1 MWSSQFVTTD
11 RDHSRCRDI
20 LTMWCLPC
28 MMIAARIIVPL
39 SHVRAG
45 PCVGDLVLLAS
56 PPRFDLFL
64 IIARLL
70 YPISISFKFTLLFA
84 TRGSSRWSDNVVEMS
99 AVRLPPYQQP
109 PPGRPQGHTH
119 GPGAMEACVDQE
131 ALPDTRLDMI
141 VLALAHV

>member
-1 MWSSQFVTTD
+1 MTTD
-11 RDHSRCRDI
+11 RGHGRCRDI
-20 LTMWCLPC
+20 LTMGCLPC

-56 PPRFDLFL
+56 PPRYDLFL

-84 TRGSSRWSDNVVEMS
+84 TRGRSRWSDNVAEMS
-99 AVRLPPYQQP
+99 TVRLPPYQQSA
-109 PPGRPQGHTH
+109 PPGAHKGIPT
-119 GPGAMEACVDQE
+119 
-131 ALPDTRLDMI
+131 ALER
-141 VLALAHV
+141 